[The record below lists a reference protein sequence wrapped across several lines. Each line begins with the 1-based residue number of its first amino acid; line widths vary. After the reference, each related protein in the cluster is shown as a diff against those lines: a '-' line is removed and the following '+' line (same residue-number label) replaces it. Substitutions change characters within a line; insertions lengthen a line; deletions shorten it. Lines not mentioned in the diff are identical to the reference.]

1 MLMLVVIALICFGSY
16 FSVDEIQNLGP
27 LWTNTASKYYMG
39 IDLTQFSVLYS
50 VYSWPNVVLAFF
62 GGMIGDRFGLRIS
75 SFVFSLFVFLGT
87 AVVAVGGS
95 FGNVKGWIIMVVG
108 RVLLGI
114 GGESLNVIQTAMNA
128 AWFEDTSYMAMAFGL
143 VLSASRLGDS
153 LSISL
158 AGPVI
163 QAMGNY
169 VGWLWI
175 GAVICFVSVLA
186 VVAYG
191 FLDKWSEKYHQKK
204 AAPPEKVNWGAVLT
218 FDSRFWVI
226 SLLTMIYYAGVTP
239 FLGQAS
245 TFLTE
250 KYYPNDTSK
259 SGLVSSII
267 IYTSMILSPF
277 LGRLVDHFGRRPY
290 FILGGA
296 LFILPAHILLAWEN
310 PLTKAVPILPIVM
323 IGLSFSLVPAALW
336 PSIPL
341 LIEEENIATAYGAM
355 TSIQNLGLALF
366 NLATGPLLIIGPNIF
381 MLLFVCVDIVGI
393 ILAHTLIVMDHK
405 KGAHLCI
412 TGEEKRKLLAAE
424 NTDYKKFN
432 DEDD

>member
-1 MLMLVVIALICFGSY
+1 MDI
-16 FSVDEIQNLGP
+16 
-27 LWTNTASKYYMG
+27 T
-39 IDLTQFSVLYS
+39 LTDFSVLYS

-75 SFVFSLFVFLGT
+75 AFVFSLFVFLGT
-87 AVVAVGGS
+87 VVVAVGPQFVG
-95 FGNVKGWIIMVVG
+95 GYKGWIVMVVG

-128 AWFEDTSYMAMAFGL
+128 AWFEDTTYMAMAFGL
-143 VLSASRLGDS
+143 VLSVSRLGDS

-158 AGPVI
+158 AGPVVK
-163 QAMGNY
+163 AMKGY
-169 VGWLWI
+169 TGWLWI
-175 GAVICFVSVLA
+175 GAAICFMSVLA
-186 VVAYG
+186 VVAYAI
-191 FLDKWSEKYHQKK
+191 LDKWSEKYHQKK
-204 AAPPEKVNWGAVLT
+204 GAAPEKINWGAVLT
-218 FDSRFWVI
+218 FDSRFWII

-245 TFLTE
+245 SFLTE

-259 SGLVSSII
+259 AGLVSSIV
-267 IYTSMILSPF
+267 IYTSMFLSPF
-277 LGRLVDHFGRRPY
+277 LGRVVDHFGRRPY

-310 PLTKAVPILPIVM
+310 PLSQAVPILPIVM

-341 LIEEENIATAYGAM
+341 LIDEENIATAYGAM

-366 NLATGPLLIIGPNIF
+366 NLATGPLLIIGPNVF
-381 MLLFVCVDIVGI
+381 MLLFVCVDVLGILLAHSLI
-393 ILAHTLIVMDHK
+393 ILDHK
-405 KGAHLCI
+405 KGASLCATSADKEAAI
-412 TGEEKRKLLAAE
+412 AAKAEYKRFDNE
-424 NTDYKKFN
+424 
-432 DEDD
+432 